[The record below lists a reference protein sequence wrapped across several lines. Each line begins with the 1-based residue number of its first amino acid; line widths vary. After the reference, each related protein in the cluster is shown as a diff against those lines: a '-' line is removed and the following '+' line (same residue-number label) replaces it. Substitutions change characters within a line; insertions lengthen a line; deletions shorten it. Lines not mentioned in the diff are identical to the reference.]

1 MGGDFRSVLF
11 GDILR
16 GGGGRGHSTCFYSGA
31 FAKDRLLEAPGV
43 AGVFTCGHRE
53 ETEVGGGLQG
63 KQTGGRWGGGRVLY
77 VALIPARAFLYPMI
91 FEHRTCLGALMLQ
104 TPQSWL
110 WTKGACTPP
119 PNYNVKP

>member
-1 MGGDFRSVLF
+1 MRVCSHVGT
-11 GDILR
+11 
-16 GGGGRGHSTCFYSGA
+16 GR
-31 FAKDRLLEAPGV
+31 KQKW
-43 AGVFTCGHRE
+43 
-53 ETEVGGGLQG
+53 VGGFKGSRDWGLV
-63 KQTGGRWGGGRVLY
+63 GGRVLY

-91 FEHRTCLGALMLQ
+91 FEHHICLGALMLQ